1 MTTSRRTVATV
12 IVIASMLAATG
23 LGVGLGVRP
32 MLAREA
38 AQARLLVAEGRQAL
52 LTNDRAAAVLAFERA
67 RLFAPRSELV
77 RSALA
82 AADVRDVESIAP
94 AMLRFVTTPEWAT
107 LATGFGWIAG
117 LGLAVIIAR
126 RRAGHLPPV
135 VLASGA
141 IFALGLTALF
151 LSSPGRAPVSVV
163 SAAGTDALESP
174 YAGAAVLAPL
184 PGGTIVALGA
194 TYGRFARVRAGSGHG
209 GWVPTGSLEPVLP
222 PME

>member
-1 MTTSRRTVATV
+1 MSPSLRKVATRLV
-12 IVIASMLAATG
+12 IVSMLAATA

-32 MLAREA
+32 LLAREA
-38 AQARLLVAEGRQAL
+38 AQARMLVVDGRQAL

-82 AADVRDVESIAP
+82 AADVRDAESLAP
-94 AMLRFVTTPEWAT
+94 ALLRYVTPPEWAA

-117 LGLAVIIAR
+117 LGLAVIVAR

-141 IFALGLTALF
+141 VFALGLTALF
-151 LSSPGRAPVSVV
+151 LSRPGHAPVSVV
-163 SAAGTDALESP
+163 MAGGTDALVAP
-174 YAGAAVLAPL
+174 YAGAAVGAPL
-184 PGGTIVALGA
+184 PAGSVVALGA
-194 TYGRFARVRAGSGHG
+194 TYGRFARVRAGDGHE

-222 PME
+222 PMD